1 MYCKSNMNCTNMLLL
16 YMLFNIFIM
25 IGDRGGNMDKQDS
38 KEESMVSFSCCY
50 VFNCNTSE
58 NNRITDNCF

>member
-25 IGDRGGNMDKQDS
+25 IGDRGGNNGQAIFKR
-38 KEESMVSFSCCY
+38 
-50 VFNCNTSE
+50 
-58 NNRITDNCF
+58 RINGKFWLLLCIQL